1 MRKAIN
7 WGPESGNWRKGLR
20 AFRAVLGVEALR
32 EMLAEQNGRVS
43 RGAEVEGLKLK
54 LSNTVTAL

>member
-1 MRKAIN
+1 M
-7 WGPESGNWRKGLR
+7 GPESGNWRKGLR
-20 AFRAVLGVEALR
+20 EFRAVLGVEALR

-43 RGAEVEGLKLK
+43 RGAELEGLKLK